1 VDSLEENVMK
11 TALGIVLAA
20 GLASVANAQVFTSGG
35 PTSIPDNDPAGV
47 NIPINVSGAVANI
60 TDITVTL
67 RFGTT
72 GIAPNREH
80 TWVGD
85 IIATITSPGGATFE
99 LMRRTGST
107 TPTGVGNLN
116 DANGAYSFND
126 NAANALFWPN
136 GTPAGFSAG
145 WTAVAGNV
153 PNGTYRPARWDG
165 SAVVATS
172 LMGAFGGQNAN
183 GVWTLNISDNASLD
197 QGDLINWEINVVPAP
212 GSVALLGLA
221 GLAAG
226 RRRR

>member
-1 VDSLEENVMK
+1 MK
-11 TALGIVLAA
+11 RAIGLAA
-20 GLASVANAQVFTSGG
+20 VAGIAAAANAQVFTSAG
-35 PTSIPDNDPAGV
+35 PTAIPDNNPAGV
-47 NIPINVSGAVANI
+47 NVPITVSGAVASI
-60 TDITVTL
+60 SDITVTL

-72 GIAPNREH
+72 GTSPNREH

-85 IIATITSPGGATFE
+85 LIVTITSPGGATFE

-107 TPTGVGNLN
+107 TPAGVGNSG

-126 NAANALFWPN
+126 AASTLFWPN
-136 GTPAGFSAG
+136 GTPAGFASG
-145 WTAVAGNV
+145 FTVVSGNV
-153 PNGTYRPARWDG
+153 PNTTYRPARWDG

-172 LMGAFGGQNAN
+172 LMGAFAGQNAN
-183 GVWTLNISDNASLD
+183 GAWTLNISDNAAFD

-212 GSVALLGLA
+212 GSLALLGLA